1 MELRDRDR
9 AGEDDA
15 EKGAAGGGPAGSG
28 APLVR
33 TEGKKVYVGT
43 EDKPGKLDEQR
54 WELRKM
60 MGCTE
65 SSWS

>member
-1 MELRDRDR
+1 METEPW
-9 AGEDDA
+9 EDDA
-15 EKGAAGGGPAGSG
+15 ETGGPVGSG

-33 TEGKKVYVGT
+33 IQGKKVYVGT
-43 EDKPGKLDEQR
+43 EDKLGRLDEQR

-60 MGCTE
+60 VGCTE